1 MRRLWRLLKSLTRL
15 HWRILP
21 PPHKPVLLYFVT
33 GADVIAPYFS
43 PDEFQVLD
51 LREHEVNL
59 WVAMRCL
66 LGRDLSAQNYALTYI
81 KIVEPKLVITFIDNF
96 PAFFHVK
103 NHFPDVTTVLIQNGV
118 RVDPRDL
125 FETNSDAS
133 GLHENFVDKMFVFGS
148 AIGATYGKYTEGEI
162 VPIGSFKNNL
172 VPITKPKT
180 RTVAYISTYRSGL
193 PRTTVIPDSLPG
205 FPIQYGEIIDRREQT
220 IIFLANF
227 CQNNNLSLVIIGK
240 DEDFEGEKSY
250 YAKLL
255 KNCSWTIAQRQTTT
269 INYKVVDESEIVVF
283 TSSTLGYESLARG
296 KKTAA
301 FLIDAEIIDSPSI
314 RFGWPVPLSDEGK
327 FWTNRLDENRFE
339 EILNYLLAASNDD
352 WEKVRSETMREII
365 NYDPGNSQ
373 FVAMVKS
380 LRADWYR

>member
-1 MRRLWRLLKSLTRL
+1 MRHLWRLLKSLTRL
-15 HWRILP
+15 RWRLLP
-21 PPHKPVLLYFVT
+21 PRHKPVLLYFVT
-33 GADVIAPYFS
+33 GADVIAPYFT

-66 LGRDLSAQNYALTYI
+66 LDRNLSAQNYALTYI
-81 KIVEPKLVITFIDNF
+81 KIVKPKLVVTFIDNF
-96 PAFFHVK
+96 PAFFQVK
-103 NHFPDVTTVLIQNGV
+103 NHFPNVTTVLIQNGV

-125 FETNSDAS
+125 FETAPDAPGSSKNS
-133 GLHENFVDKMFVFGS
+133 VDKMFVFGS
-148 AIGATYGKYTEGEI
+148 AIGETYGKYTQGQI

-172 VPITKPKT
+172 VPITNSSK
-180 RTVAYISTYRSGL
+180 RTIAYISTYRSGL
-193 PRTTVIPDSLPG
+193 PRHTVIPDSLPG
-205 FPIQYGEIIDRREQT
+205 FPIQYGEIIDRREQA

-227 CQNNNLSLVIIGK
+227 CQKNNLGLVIIGK
-240 DEDFEGEKSY
+240 DENFEGEKLY

-255 KNCSWTIAQRQTTT
+255 KDCSWTIAQRQTAT
-269 INYKVVDESEIVVF
+269 INYAVLDESEIVVF

-301 FLIDAEIIDSPSI
+301 FLIDAEIIDAPSI
-314 RFGWPVPLSDEGK
+314 KFGWPVSLPDDGK

-339 EILNYLLAASNDD
+339 EILNYLLAASSDD

-365 NYDPGNSQ
+365 NYDPGNSR
-373 FVAMVKS
+373 FVALIQS
-380 LRADWYR
+380 LRLSWQH

>member
-15 HWRILP
+15 RLRILP
-21 PPHKPVLLYFVT
+21 PRHKPVLLYFVT

-66 LGRDLSAQNYALTYI
+66 LGRNLSAQNYALTYI

-125 FETNSDAS
+125 FETNADAS
-133 GLHENFVDKMFVFGS
+133 DLNKNFVDKMFVFGS
-148 AIGATYGKYTEGEI
+148 AIGAQYGKYTKGEI

-180 RTVAYISTYRSGL
+180 RTIAYISTYRSGL

-240 DEDFEGEKSY
+240 DEDFEGEKAY
-250 YAKLL
+250 YDKLL

-269 INYKVVDESEIVVF
+269 INYAVVDESEIVVF

-327 FWTNRLDENRFE
+327 FWTNRLDENRFK

-352 WEKVRSETMREII
+352 WEKVRSKTMSEII

>member
-1 MRRLWRLLKSLTRL
+1 MKRLWRLLKSLTKLRL
-15 HWRILP
+15 RILP
-21 PPHKPVLLYFVT
+21 PRHKPVLLYFVT

-51 LREHEVNL
+51 IREHEVNL
-59 WVAMRCL
+59 WVAIRCL
-66 LGRDLSAQNYALTYI
+66 LSRDLSAQNYALTYI
-81 KIVEPKLVITFIDNF
+81 KIVKPKLVITFIDNF
-96 PAFFHVK
+96 PAFFQVK
-103 NHFPDVTTVLIQNGV
+103 NHFPNVTTVLIQNGV

-125 FETNSDAS
+125 FETKSDAS
-133 GLHENFVDKMFVFGS
+133 SLHKNFVDKMFVFGS
-148 AIGATYGKYTEGEI
+148 AIGATYAKYIQGEI
-162 VPIGSFKNNL
+162 APIGSFKNNL
-172 VPITKPKT
+172 VPITNSKT

-193 PRTTVIPDSLPG
+193 SRHTVIPDSLPG
-205 FPIQYGEIIDRREQT
+205 CPIQYGEVIDRREQA

-227 CQNNNLSLVIIGK
+227 CQENNLGLIIIGK
-240 DEDFEGEKSY
+240 DEDFEGEKAY
-250 YAKLL
+250 YEKLL
-255 KNCSWTIAQRQTTT
+255 KNYSWTIAQRQTTT
-269 INYKVVDESEIVVF
+269 INYTVVDESEIVVF

-314 RFGWPVPLSDEGK
+314 RFGWPVPISDEGK

-380 LRADWYR
+380 LRSDWYR

>member
-15 HWRILP
+15 RLRILP
-21 PPHKPVLLYFVT
+21 PRHKPVLLYFVT

-66 LGRDLSAQNYALTYI
+66 LGRNLSAQNYALTYI

-96 PAFFHVK
+96 PAFFQVK
-103 NHFPDVTTVLIQNGV
+103 NHFPNITTVLIQNGV
-118 RVDPRDL
+118 RVDPHDL
-125 FETNSDAS
+125 FETNSEAS
-133 GLHENFVDKMFVFGS
+133 GLHKNFVDKMFVFGS
-148 AIGATYGKYTEGEI
+148 AIGATYGKYTQGEI

-172 VPITKPKT
+172 VPITKSKT

-193 PRTTVIPDSLPG
+193 PRHTVIPDSLPG
-205 FPIQYGEIIDRREQT
+205 FPIQYGEIIDRREQA

-227 CQNNNLSLVIIGK
+227 CQKNNLGLIIIGK
-240 DEDFEGEKSY
+240 DEDFEGEKAY
-250 YAKLL
+250 YEKLL
-255 KNCSWTIAQRQTTT
+255 KNYSWTIAQRQTTT
-269 INYKVVDESEIVVF
+269 INYTVVDESELVVF

-301 FLIDAEIIDSPSI
+301 FLVDAELLNVQTLK
-314 RFGWPVPLSDEGK
+314 FGWPAVVADDGE
-327 FWTNRLDENRFE
+327 FWTHQLDETRFT
-339 EILNYLLAASNDD
+339 EILDYLTSVSQSD
-352 WEKVRSETMREII
+352 WERICSETMSDII
-365 NYDPGNSQ
+365 TYDENNSQ
-373 FVAMVKS
+373 FVAMVQS
-380 LRADWYR
+380 LRADW